1 MYSVGIDIGGTKTAI
16 GFVDEQGRAVRQQ
29 VIHTDLTKTPS
40 QMVQQM
46 ADVVKQLQQACNIG
60 DASIKGI
67 GIGIPG
73 PLDATA
79 GKFSCPPNLP
89 TWADFEVVAEF
100 NKYLSFPMQ
109 LQNDATAAA
118 LAEKWVG
125 AAQENDHFIY
135 VTISTGIG
143 AGLFLNGALFAGF
156 RGNAGDVGHIVIDP
170 SKGTCI
176 CGQKGCFE
184 WVASGTAIARQASQI
199 RGMETTTKEAFELY
213 SLRDPQMTSLIEQT
227 FEYIGMGAVSLINTF
242 DPEKIVLGGGVSQV
256 GEPLFNAVRTYVK
269 QFALS
274 PAGKQTLIVPAKCNQ
289 DAGFIGA
296 AALIHLNGHNN
307 LQQEME

>member
-1 MYSVGIDIGGTKTAI
+1 
-16 GFVDEQGRAVRQQ
+16 
-29 VIHTDLTKTPS
+29 
-40 QMVQQM
+40 
-46 ADVVKQLQQACNIG
+46 VVNQLQQACGIA
-60 DASIKGI
+60 DTAIKGI
-67 GIGIPG
+67 GIGVPG

-89 TWADFEVVAEF
+89 RWADFEVIAEF
-100 NKYLSFPMQ
+100 KKYFSYPMQ

-125 AAQENDHFIY
+125 AAQENDNFIY
-135 VTISTGIG
+135 ITLSTGIG

-184 WVASGTAIARQASQI
+184 WVASGTAIARLATAI
-199 RGMETTTKEAFELY
+199 RGRETTTKEAFMLY
-213 SLRDPQMTSLIEQT
+213 GANDPQMTSLIEQT
-227 FEYIGMGAVSLINTF
+227 FEYIGMGLVSLINAF

-256 GEPLFNAVRTYVK
+256 GEPLFTAVRSYVK

-274 PAGKQTLIVPAKCNQ
+274 PVGKQTLIVPAKCNQ

-307 LQQEME
+307 LKEEME